1 MPVISIL
8 IVVLITFAL
17 LMTYTTFGPQR
28 VGAVRRT
35 LVFSVLGPA
44 LCVASA
50 VLIELAAGRVPEE
63 GVVYAFLFSLIV
75 SIITG
80 PIDGYLAHFIPL
92 QLRAPLSAI
101 VGAATVWF
109 LLFSLTRLTRQY
121 MTAGEWTLVLSGA
134 LCMGVCS
141 LLSGP
146 SRDEAS

>member
-1 MPVISIL
+1 M
-8 IVVLITFAL
+8 
-17 LMTYTTFGPQR
+17 
-28 VGAVRRT
+28 
-35 LVFSVLGPA
+35 FSVLGPA

-109 LLFSLTRLTRQY
+109 LLFSLTRLTRQ
-121 MTAGEWTLVLSGA
+121 
-134 LCMGVCS
+134 
-141 LLSGP
+141 
-146 SRDEAS
+146 